1 MTRTRSVHVVIL
13 VSIAGFAVPGSVA
26 GQEPPD
32 GPLAHWK
39 FDEGSGDLAID
50 SSGNGNEG
58 DIYNADWVKGEFGV
72 ALHFGGEHSYVAVPE
87 IAGLN
92 GSDALTVEA
101 WVLWQRTGRY
111 PNIITGGKW
120 NPGGL
125 LLFVNDNHCSFRL
138 GKPGDAAWQEGKDW
152 RETSAA
158 MVSPFALGRW
168 YHLAATFDRPVMRT
182 YVNGKP
188 VATANWDFPIG
199 YSGELVIGNWGG
211 KVSHAGLIDDV
222 KIHSRALSPEEIQAT
237 YAEGAKTRPAT
248 ADIGADAYERIAADF
263 GSAPPA
269 VAIENSHVKL
279 TMDKR
284 LRVTG
289 LVDKRAGKNYVAQPV
304 PFATIKKDEK
314 QYRPSS
320 CSYENGRLT
329 IEFSRADV
337 TVVLAVRT
345 ERQYFVFEVLS
356 VSGEEVEE
364 LVFLNLVVE
373 PSKYVSN
380 MSGQAADDDFA
391 VCLRCLN
398 LQARPSVGG
407 KPAHLRAT
415 CSADRGLQGAKAAL
429 AACPAEQL
437 RPALKELVE
446 RDVLCDSALG
456 GPLAL
461 DAHANR
467 YSYLF
472 AYGVSETNVDAWID
486 LARTACI
493 PFIHLNGWYRTR
505 GHYEPR
511 KDQFPRGLASLKA
524 VVDKIH
530 AAGLLAGMHTLT
542 GCISPGDP
550 FTSPVP
556 DKRLKKDRVFTL
568 AESVD
573 EADSVVP
580 LLESPSGLH
589 TIWAYASRGNVV
601 QIGDELVQYTGLS
614 EKPPYA
620 LTNCTRGAFG
630 TKTQSHEKG
639 AAVSHLYVKYSFQ
652 PDENS
657 TLVDEVADCIAK
669 VVNECG
675 FDLIYHDGAEGMPAS
690 PYGSSKMRMAIFDKI
705 ERPIRAESSSS
716 GLHHCWP
723 FHSCV
728 GAWDLP
734 HWGIKRFIDIHCR
747 SNERYR
753 TTSLMPAQLGWWGI
767 FGPSDNHDALWP
779 DELEYLCSKAL
790 GHEMSMSFQGLQPSA
805 HPANARQDEYLKTI
819 GRYEKLRLSGYFSES
834 VKENLRV
841 PGDEFHL
848 VQAADGEWQ
857 FLHTDYMAHK
867 VTGSTDGS
875 SDWTVTNRFASQ
887 QPGLR
892 IQALYGAAPYDG
904 AESMILADFG
914 DPRQF
919 SDAETAAQVTA
930 SLTPSTELVKVG
942 DASGCYVAGS
952 DRAERRGAWARVVKE
967 FSPPLDIRKYG
978 AIGLWI
984 HGDGKGEILNFQLT
998 NLPHYWEGGQT
1009 CSEHYVTVDFTGWR
1023 YVELL
1028 LRERDAGRHGD
1039 YAWPYQPIYGIYRAG
1054 LHRECVTKLTIYY
1067 NNLPPG
1073 REVKCYIGPIKALPV
1088 VKAQLLNPR
1097 VTVGG
1102 KQIVFPVTMESG
1114 QYIEFDS
1121 MSDCKLRDARGAV
1134 IREITPEGNVP
1145 TLAPGENAVR
1155 LACDASETHACR
1167 ANVTVV
1173 CRGDVLRG
1181 VAPDKENLK
1190 QMFRHLD
1197 QYHLTHRPN
1206 GTPAFIKHDEE

>member
-1 MTRTRSVHVVIL
+1 MTRTESANIVIL
-13 VSIAGFAVPGSVA
+13 LSIAGFIVSGLVA
-26 GQEPPD
+26 GQEPTT

-39 FDEGSGDLAID
+39 FDEGSGDFPVD
-50 SSGNGNEG
+50 SSGNENEG

-72 ALHFGGEHSYVAVPE
+72 ALHFKGEHSYVAVPE
-87 IAGLN
+87 LAGLN
-92 GSDALTVEA
+92 GSNALSVEA

-120 NPGGL
+120 NPGGF

-138 GKPGDAAWQEGKDW
+138 GKPGDAPWQEGQGW
-152 RETSAA
+152 QETSAA
-158 MVSPFALGRW
+158 MVSSFALGRW
-168 YHLAATFDRPVMRT
+168 YHLVATFDRPVVRT

-188 VATANWDFPIG
+188 VATGNWDFPIG
-199 YSGELVIGNWGG
+199 YSGDLVIGNWGG
-211 KVSHAGLIDDV
+211 KVSHTGLMDDV

-237 YAEGAKTRPAT
+237 YDEGAKTRPTT
-248 ADIGADAYERIAADF
+248 ADIGANAYERIAEDI

-269 VAIENSHVKL
+269 LAIGNSHVKL
-279 TMDKR
+279 TMSTR

-289 LVDKRAGKNYVAQPV
+289 LVDKQTDKDYVVKAV
-304 PFATIKKDEK
+304 PFATIKKDGRH
-314 QYRPSS
+314 YRPSS

-329 IEFSRADV
+329 VEFSRAGV
-337 TVVLAVRT
+337 TVVLAVRA
-345 ERQYFVFEVLS
+345 EKQYFVFEVLS
-356 VSGEEVEE
+356 VSEEDVEE

-373 PSKYVSN
+373 PSKYLSN
-380 MSGQAADDDFA
+380 MSGQAADDDYA

-398 LQARPSVGG
+398 LQAKPSVHGR
-407 KPAHLRAT
+407 PAQLRAT
-415 CSADRGLQGAKAAL
+415 CSGKHGIKGAKAAL
-429 AACPAEQL
+429 VACPARQL

-446 RDVLCDSALG
+446 RDDPCASPLG
-456 GPLAL
+456 GPFAL
-461 DAHANR
+461 DADANR

-472 AYGVSETNVDAWID
+472 AYGVSEANVDAWID

-493 PFIHLNGWYRTR
+493 PIIHLNGWYRTR

-524 VVDKIH
+524 VVDTIH
-530 AAGLLAGMHTLT
+530 AAGQLAGMHTLT

-556 DKRLKKDRVFTL
+556 DKRLAKDRVFTL
-568 AESVD
+568 AESVS
-573 EADSVVP
+573 EADGVVP

-601 QIGDELVQYTGLS
+601 QIGDELIQYTELQ
-614 EKPPYA
+614 EEAPYA
-620 LTNCTRGAFG
+620 LTKCKRGAFG
-630 TKTQSHEKG
+630 TKAQSHEKG
-639 AAVSHLYVKYSFQ
+639 ATVSHLYVKYSFQ

-705 ERPIRAESSSS
+705 ERPIRVESSSS

-734 HWGIKRFIDIHCR
+734 HWGIKRFIDLHCR

-753 TTSLMPAQLGWWGI
+753 NTSLMPAQLGWWGI
-767 FGPSDNHDALWP
+767 FGPTDSHDALWP

-790 GHEMSMSFQGLQPSA
+790 GHDMSMSFQGLRPSA
-805 HPANARQDEYLKTI
+805 QPANARQDEYLETI
-819 GRYEKLRLSGYFSES
+819 GRHEKLRLSGYFSES
-834 VKENLRV
+834 VKEKLRV

-857 FLHTDYMAHK
+857 FSQTDYMAHK

-887 QPGLR
+887 QPALR
-892 IQALYGAAPYDG
+892 IQALHGTGPYDG
-904 AESMILADFG
+904 AESMMLADCG

-919 SDAETAAQVTA
+919 SDVGTAPRVTA
-930 SLTPSTELVKVG
+930 GLTPSTELVKAG
-942 DASGCYVAGS
+942 DASGCYVAKS
-952 DRAERRGAWARVVKE
+952 DRAERRGGWARVIKE
-967 FSPPLDIRKYG
+967 FSPPIDIRKFG
-978 AIGLWI
+978 ALGLWI

-1009 CSEHYVTVDFTGWR
+1009 CSEHYVTVDFKGWR
-1023 YVELL
+1023 YFELL

-1039 YAWPYQPIYGIYRAG
+1039 YAWPYSPLYGIYRAG
-1054 LHRECVTKLTIYY
+1054 LRRQCVTKLTIYY

-1073 REVKCYIGPIKALPV
+1073 EEVKCYISPIKALPT
-1088 VKAQLLNPR
+1088 VKRDLANPSLAIA
-1097 VTVGG
+1097 G
-1102 KQIVFPVTMESG
+1102 KRIVFPLALESG
-1114 QYIEFDS
+1114 QYVEFNS
-1121 MSDCKLRDARGAV
+1121 MSDCRLRDARGAV
-1134 IREITPEGNVP
+1134 IREIMPEGDVP
-1145 TLAPGENAVR
+1145 TLASGENAVR
-1155 LACDASETHACR
+1155 LACDASDTHTCR
-1167 ANVTVV
+1167 ANVTVI

-1181 VAPDKENLK
+1181 VAPDEENLK
-1190 QMFRHLD
+1190 QTFRHLD
-1197 QYHLTHRPN
+1197 QYHLTHRPD
-1206 GTPAFIKHDEE
+1206 GTLSFIKHGEE